1 MLISSSSWDGPGK
14 DLQSLFD
21 GWVGPGHD
29 VNANYES
36 PSHWTLGAT
45 GQASS
50 TLIVEIAG
58 NAGSNT
64 IGLYDVFDPNTR
76 LQLYDGAT
84 TVDARRGINYDAT
97 THNFTVGDTST
108 SSLLDTAQ
116 FTGGEPESLG
126 LLAMGLLGLYLL
138 RRRVDSGA

>member
-1 MLISSSSWDGPGK
+1 
-14 DLQSLFD
+14 
-21 GWVGPGHD
+21 
-29 VNANYES
+29 
-36 PSHWTLGAT
+36 
-45 GQASS
+45 
-50 TLIVEIAG
+50 
-58 NAGSNT
+58 
-64 IGLYDVFDPNTR
+64 VFDPNTR